1 MNSNLI
7 QCMQIVT
14 AVIHFQELSAISA
27 SNVKILLCGHYVN
40 IVANTG
46 VHEVNP
52 CYKDWEFSS
61 NVTIYGEYV
70 ESHSCLEFQIDEAF
84 DYANQLLLRVLR
96 DDQHDITHLIINLNH
111 FYFLL
116 RGDLSIYL
124 YDYLNDYLNLPASRL
139 DLVKIQSLFQ
149 EAVFSV
155 FSPVSCSSS
164 SKQFVE
170 SLRVEKKKGTDEEKG
185 WDVID
190 VNLNL
195 NYPLNIIVSNSIL
208 QKYKKLFHQLL
219 MLNVQ
224 LGILY

>member
-1 MNSNLI
+1 M
-7 QCMQIVT
+7 
-14 AVIHFQELSAISA
+14 
-27 SNVKILLCGHYVN
+27 
-40 IVANTG
+40 
-46 VHEVNP
+46 
-52 CYKDWEFSS
+52 
-61 NVTIYGEYV
+61 
-70 ESHSCLEFQIDEAF
+70 
-84 DYANQLLLRVLR
+84 LLRVLR

-124 YDYLNDYLNLPASRL
+124 YDYLNDYLNLPASKL

-164 SKQFVE
+164 SNQFIE
-170 SLRVEKKKGTDEEKG
+170 SLSVEKKKGTDEEKG

-219 MLNVQ
+219 MLNV
-224 LGILY
+224 